1 MVQWRLDKAILRW
14 QISEAYKLKCDIKY
28 DYSRKIMAPFKLS
41 KKKYHYGI
49 RKPGV
54 ILLGKDLKPVFLSYS
69 AGVVLCQNIRIR
81 NWNTVLEVWING
93 QNYISSPKRVDN
105 LQNNNKKKC
114 YKLRN
119 SNSVVD
125 RKDTVHL
132 LIFFKCLMADIN
144 SFWVSIF
151 NLNACTHSH
160 THIHAHT
167 QLPGYYSGI
176 EISFLKQTDILSVYV
191 W

>member
-1 MVQWRLDKAILRW
+1 MKTWQSNTEVTNIWGIQVEMWHKIRL
-14 QISEAYKLKCDIKY
+14 LKENNGTFQT
-28 DYSRKIMAPFKLS
+28 FK

-105 LQNNNKKKC
+105 LQNNNKK
-114 YKLRN
+114 N
-119 SNSVVD
+119 VTSWEIP
-125 RKDTVHL
+125 TL
-132 LIFFKCLMADIN
+132 L
-144 SFWVSIF
+144 
-151 NLNACTHSH
+151 
-160 THIHAHT
+160 
-167 QLPGYYSGI
+167 
-176 EISFLKQTDILSVYV
+176 
-191 W
+191 